1 MAEATSTSEP
11 PLDEMMMAMDVVDTL
26 RHGETLVE
34 RELAGEARR
43 AKLIERL
50 REIYRSQ
57 GIDVPDRILMEGVD
71 ALEEDRFVYKPPPA
85 SWQATLAML
94 YVRRT
99 AIGRGTAIVAL
110 VVAVI
115 GGGWYGLVERP
126 RQQAAEAAR
135 IELAETIPQRLTELA
150 QAIVAEAEDPA
161 IDDDAQITA
170 LDGRSAAQAG
180 DADAAR
186 TAVAELESLLAELR
200 LSFEVRVV
208 SRPGT
213 PSGVTRIPDVNQAAE
228 NAYLIVEAIAP
239 DGSPIA
245 RPITSEEDHLV
256 HTVSMWG
263 VRVPAVVLDRI
274 ERDKFDD
281 GIVQDSLVGAKQRG
295 RLAID
300 WIMPVLD
307 GMITEW

>member
-1 MAEATSTSEP
+1 MAETTAPSEP
-11 PLDEMMMAMDVVDTL
+11 PLDDMMMAMDVVDTL

-34 RELAGEARR
+34 RELAGDARR
-43 AKLIERL
+43 AKLVDRL
-50 REIYRSQ
+50 RDIYRGQ

-71 ALEEDRFVYKPPPA
+71 ALEEDRFVYKQPPP
-85 SWQATLAML
+85 SWRMTLAKL
-94 YVRRT
+94 YVRRSAIART
-99 AIGRGTAIVAL
+99 AGVVAL
-110 VVAVI
+110 VVAVV

-135 IELAETIPQRLTELA
+135 IELAESIPQRLAELA
-150 QAIVAEAEDPA
+150 DAIGAEAEEPA
-161 IDDDAQITA
+161 VRDNAQITA

-186 TAVAELESLLAELR
+186 AAVAMLESLLAELR

-208 SRPGT
+208 SRPGEST
-213 PSGVTRIPDVNQAAE
+213 GVTRIPDNQAAE

-239 DGSPIA
+239 DGTPVTRPIA
-245 RPITSEEDHLV
+245 SEEDQSV
-256 HTVSMWG
+256 RTVSMWG
-263 VRVPAVVLDRI
+263 VRVPDVVFERVR
-274 ERDKFDD
+274 RDKQDD

-295 RLAID
+295 RLTID
-300 WIMPVLD
+300 WVMPVLD